1 MVEIEIKIKD
11 LKWEKIADDY
21 ADEIYLTDDN
31 PRFENP
37 INIRK
42 DIKKGIKKRKVIEVS
57 DRAKAISRAIQNL
70 NTGEIL
76 LVAGKGHEKVQ
87 DIGKRKIFFSDKK
100 IILNE
105 IKNKNL
111 TLSNNIKYNIIKE
124 VSGNKKLPSNLIFN
138 LARIN
143 SNEVKKNDIFFAIKG
158 KKNDGN
164 KFVIQ
169 SFKKRAS
176 LAIVNRIQN
185 NLNKK
190 HQVKVKDTLKFLS
203 ETSKIFRNNIDT
215 KIIAIT
221 GSCGK
226 TTLKELLGKSLKR
239 ISKTSISPKSY
250 NNKYGVPL
258 SLFNLSQKDDYGV
271 LEVGMDKKGEI
282 DKLSKIIKPDVSVI
296 TNINYAHAKNFKNIK
311 EIALAKS
318 EIIHNTKSNGF
329 VILNADD
336 NFFNLHNKIASK
348 YNLKVI
354 SFGIKNH
361 KSDIKLINIKKE
373 RKI

>member
-1 MVEIEIKIKD
+1 MG
-11 LKWEKIADDY
+11 KIADDY

-176 LAIVNRIQN
+176 LAIVN
-185 NLNKK
+185 
-190 HQVKVKDTLKFLS
+190 KF
-203 ETSKIFRNNIDT
+203 
-215 KIIAIT
+215 KII
-221 GSCGK
+221 
-226 TTLKELLGKSLKR
+226 
-239 ISKTSISPKSY
+239 
-250 NNKYGVPL
+250 
-258 SLFNLSQKDDYGV
+258 
-271 LEVGMDKKGEI
+271 
-282 DKLSKIIKPDVSVI
+282 
-296 TNINYAHAKNFKNIK
+296 
-311 EIALAKS
+311 
-318 EIIHNTKSNGF
+318 
-329 VILNADD
+329 
-336 NFFNLHNKIASK
+336 
-348 YNLKVI
+348 
-354 SFGIKNH
+354 
-361 KSDIKLINIKKE
+361 
-373 RKI
+373 